1 MDFKEFVEKHCPNIS
16 KILEENKKKPTE
28 EERLV
33 ALENAIADLA
43 VMLVGGVNND

>member
-1 MDFKEFVEKHCPNIS
+1 MNKEALLKMCP
-16 KILEENKKKPTE
+16 KIKEMIENNQSKPTE
-28 EERLV
+28 EERIV